1 MKKFILLTMNLLL
14 LSTTLHAQSL
24 RGGIVAGYNYNMPQ
38 HYFDNKSGYHIGL
51 QGDINIYKGLYAQ
64 AALML
69 EGRNYG
75 GNVFSTYG
83 ASWQSKPY
91 YLSIPV
97 HVGYKFAVA
106 DNVKLS
112 LSAGPKFDIGLSG
125 KHKGVINTPTNA
137 SVQTDYHGNVFSDNY
152 LNRFDVAIGAK
163 VGVELF
169 DHYQVSVGYNW
180 GLKNIV
186 KDGPDTKNRQLQ
198 VTIGYIF

>member
-1 MKKFILLTMNLLL
+1 MKQFIKLALLLILLP
-14 LSTTLHAQSL
+14 TTLHAQNL
-24 RGGIVAGYNYNMPQ
+24 RGGIVAGYDYNMPQ

-75 GNVFSTYG
+75 GSIFSTYG
-83 ASWQSKPY
+83 ASWQSKSY

-112 LSAGPKFDIGLSG
+112 ISAGPKFDIGLFG
-125 KHKGVINTPTNA
+125 KYNTKILNQA
-137 SVQTDYHGNVFSDNY
+137 TDYHGNVFSDNY

-169 DHYQVSVGYNW
+169 DHYQVSIGYNW

-186 KDGPDTKNRQLQ
+186 KNGPDTKNRQLQ
-198 VTIGYIF
+198 VTLGYMF

>member
-1 MKKFILLTMNLLL
+1 MKKFIKLALLL
-14 LSTTLHAQSL
+14 ILLPTTLHAQSL
-24 RGGIVAGYNYNMPQ
+24 RGGIVAGYDYNMPQ

-112 LSAGPKFDIGLSG
+112 LSAGPKFDIGLFG
-125 KHKGVINTPTNA
+125 KHNTKVLNQA
-137 SVQTDYHGNVFSDNY
+137 TDYHGNVFSDNY
-152 LNRFDVAIGAK
+152 FNRFDIALGAK

-169 DHYQVSVGYNW
+169 DHYQVGIGYNW

-186 KDGPDTKNRQLQ
+186 KNGPDTKNRQLQ
-198 VTIGYIF
+198 VTLGYMF

>member
-1 MKKFILLTMNLLL
+1 MNLLL

-69 EGRNYG
+69 EGRNYD

-112 LSAGPKFDIGLSG
+112 LSAGPKFDIGLFG
-125 KHKGVINTPTNA
+125 KHNTKVLNQT
-137 SVQTDYHGNVFSDNY
+137 TDYHGNVFSDNY

>member
-1 MKKFILLTMNLLL
+1 MKKFIKLALLL
-14 LSTTLHAQSL
+14 ILLPTTLHAQTL
-24 RGGIVAGYNYNMPQ
+24 RGGIVAGYDYNMPQ

-112 LSAGPKFDIGLSG
+112 LSAGPKFDIGLFG
-125 KHKGVINTPTNA
+125 KHNTKVLNQA
-137 SVQTDYHGNVFSDNY
+137 TDYHGNVFSDNY
-152 LNRFDVAIGAK
+152 FNRFDVALGAK

-169 DHYQVSVGYNW
+169 EHYQVGIGYNW
-180 GLKNIV
+180 GLKSIV
-186 KDGPDTKNRQLQ
+186 KNGPDTKNRQLQ
-198 VTIGYIF
+198 VTLGYMF